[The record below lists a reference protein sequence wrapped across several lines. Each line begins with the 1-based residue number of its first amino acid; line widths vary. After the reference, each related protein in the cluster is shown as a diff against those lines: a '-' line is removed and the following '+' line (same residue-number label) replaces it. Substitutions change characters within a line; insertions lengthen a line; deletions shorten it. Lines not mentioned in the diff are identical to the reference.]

1 MIPMMGN
8 VKSSRSAEMSGC
20 AEKQAT
26 SAASTYSI
34 QVERSREQR
43 ARIHAS
49 EDKIASVADSIAE
62 GEGCGAVKPITVQPD
77 GREDLTVE
85 TQAAVIVG
93 VEFGFT
99 RRILMLR

>member
-1 MIPMMGN
+1 MMPIMGHE
-8 VKSSRSAEMSGC
+8 KSSRRAGMSGC

-26 SAASTYSI
+26 SIASTSFI
-34 QVERSREQR
+34 REEKSREQR

-62 GEGCGAVKPITVQPD
+62 GEGCGAVKPITVQSD

-93 VEFGFT
+93 VEFGFI
-99 RRILMLR
+99 RRMEMLG

>member
-1 MIPMMGN
+1 MMPIMGHE
-8 VKSSRSAEMSGC
+8 KSSRRAGMSGC
-20 AEKQAT
+20 AEKQVT
-26 SAASTYSI
+26 SIASTSFI
-34 QVERSREQR
+34 RVEKSREQR

-62 GEGCGAVKPITVQPD
+62 GEGCGAVKPVTVQSG

-93 VEFGFT
+93 VEFGFI
-99 RRILMLR
+99 RRMEMLG